1 MDKSFNARRIL
12 TNTVFVLTLFVAS
25 LAYAA
30 GGVVKD
36 PNVIAPDRYVYYPGT
51 EVLAEDEIRIVACG
65 TGMPDQRMA
74 QASACFLF
82 ELGNGDKFIFDIG
95 SGSMRNIASL
105 MIPYEYL
112 TKVFLSHLHTDH
124 WGDLDS
130 LWAGGWTAG
139 RPVPLEI
146 WGPNGATEDMGT
158 AYAIEHFLK
167 ANNWDKTTREFK
179 ITPIPGQITV
189 HEFDYK
195 GVNEVIYQ
203 ENGVT
208 IRSIPAIHAGDGP
221 VSFIVEYA
229 GLKVV
234 FGGDTSPNK
243 WLIEYAQDADV
254 VIHESFNPPGIF
266 ATLGAQPAQLA
277 WRACCEFHT
286 SGPSFGK
293 IMSTIKPRHAIAYH
307 ALLDQGT
314 QQYNDY
320 YDSIRSTYDGPLSIG
335 SDLMVWN
342 VTKDE
347 VLERMT
353 VSTGNAWAVCASAE
367 FTLEGL
373 GIAQRQLSLSRLPNM
388 GDDDVARRPVSFHEP
403 DQPTLRSRAR
413 LAKQEGIAILKI
425 RNSPAIFVR
434 AFTATTSGEGLQGK
448 TDRRRVPT
456 GHCK

>member
-1 MDKSFNARRIL
+1 MKFIKNSQAL
-12 TNTVFVLTLFVAS
+12 SVL
-25 LAYAA
+25 LAGCACLLAGAIVHAA
-30 GGVVKD
+30 GGVVTD
-36 PNVIAPDRYVYYPGT
+36 PTGTAPDRYVYYPGT
-51 EVLAEDEIRIVACG
+51 EALDEDEIRIIACG

-146 WGPNGATEDMGT
+146 WGPAGATEDMGT

-167 ANNWDKTTREFK
+167 ANNWDKKTREFK

-195 GVNEVIYQ
+195 GINEVIYQ

-229 GLKVV
+229 GLKVI

-243 WLIEYAQDADV
+243 WFVEYAKDADV
-254 VIHESFNPPGIF
+254 VIHEAFNTPGVF
-266 ATLGAQPAQLA
+266 STLGAQPPQLA

-307 ALLDQGT
+307 ALLDLGT
-314 QQYNDY
+314 QQYNEY

-347 VLERMT
+347 VMERMT
-353 VSTGNAWAVCASAE
+353 VTTRNAWAVEGTTRQPPPQPGAPDPMSDFIKNGEWGPGFNAQNPMLDE
-367 FTLEGL
+367 HMKNYNLE
-373 GIAQRQLSLSRLPNM
+373 
-388 GDDDVARRPVSFHEP
+388 DVDWRPEKP
-403 DQPTLRSRAR
+403 WYE
-413 LAKQEGIAILKI
+413 KEK
-425 RNSPAIFVR
+425 
-434 AFTATTSGEGLQGK
+434 
-448 TDRRRVPT
+448 
-456 GHCK
+456 

>member
-1 MDKSFNARRIL
+1 MKSFGKFLGAIAVITVIVGSGYLAGDRVADIL
-12 TNTVFVLTLFVAS
+12 IPSAN
-25 LAYAA
+25 AA
-30 GGVVKD
+30 GGTVEG
-36 PNVIAPDRYVYYPGT
+36 PNEIAPDRYVYYPGT
-51 EVLAEDEIRIVACG
+51 EVLAKDEIRVIACG

-112 TKVFLSHLHTDH
+112 TKIFLSHLHTDH
-124 WGDLDS
+124 WGDLAS

-146 WGPNGATEDMGT
+146 WGPAGLTPEMGT
-158 AYAIEHFLK
+158 AYAIDHFLK

-179 ITPIPGQITV
+179 ITAVPGQITV

-195 GVNEVIYQ
+195 AVNKVLYE

-221 VSFIVEYA
+221 VSFILEYA
-229 GLKVV
+229 GLKVI

-243 WLIEYAQDADV
+243 WFVKYGKDADL
-254 VIHESFNPPGIF
+254 VIHEAFNPPGIF
-266 ATLGAQPAQLA
+266 ATLGNQPAQLA

-293 IMSTIKPRHAIAYH
+293 IMSTIEPRHAVAYH

-314 QQYNDY
+314 QQYNTY
-320 YDSIRSTYDGPLSIG
+320 YDSIRQTYDGPLSIA
-335 SDLMVWN
+335 SDLMMWN
-342 VTKDE
+342 ITKDKIT
-347 VLERMT
+347 ERMAAIT
-353 VSTGNAWAVCASAE
+353 RNAWAV
-367 FTLEGL
+367 EGTTRQPPPQPGL
-373 GIAQRQLSLSRLPNM
+373 PDPMSDFIKQGEWGPGFNAQNKML
-388 GDDDVARRPVSFHEP
+388 DDFSEEYNLQEQDWRKTRPWYKP
-403 DQPTLRSRAR
+403 D
-413 LAKQEGIAILKI
+413 E
-425 RNSPAIFVR
+425 
-434 AFTATTSGEGLQGK
+434 
-448 TDRRRVPT
+448 
-456 GHCK
+456 

>member
-1 MDKSFNARRIL
+1 VKIIKKSQAL
-12 TNTVFVLTLFVAS
+12 SVL
-25 LAYAA
+25 LAGCACLLAGAIVHAA
-30 GGVVKD
+30 GGVVTD
-36 PNVIAPDRYVYYPGT
+36 PTGTAPDRYVYYPGT
-51 EVLAEDEIRIVACG
+51 EALDEDEIRIIACG

-146 WGPNGATEDMGT
+146 WGPAGATEDMGT

-167 ANNWDKTTREFK
+167 ANNWDRKTREFK

-195 GVNEVIYQ
+195 GINEVIYQ

-229 GLKVV
+229 GLKVI

-243 WLIEYAQDADV
+243 WFVEYAKDADV
-254 VIHESFNPPGIF
+254 VIHEAFNTPGVLS
-266 ATLGAQPAQLA
+266 TLGAQPPQLA

-307 ALLDQGT
+307 ALLDLGT
-314 QQYNDY
+314 QQYNEY

-347 VLERMT
+347 VMERMT
-353 VSTGNAWAVCASAE
+353 VTTRNAWAVEGTTRQPPPQPGAPDPMSDFIKNGEWGPGFNAQNPMLDE
-367 FTLEGL
+367 HMKNYNLE
-373 GIAQRQLSLSRLPNM
+373 
-388 GDDDVARRPVSFHEP
+388 DVDWRPEKP
-403 DQPTLRSRAR
+403 WYE
-413 LAKQEGIAILKI
+413 KEK
-425 RNSPAIFVR
+425 
-434 AFTATTSGEGLQGK
+434 
-448 TDRRRVPT
+448 
-456 GHCK
+456 

>member
-1 MDKSFNARRIL
+1 MKKLPLFSLIIGLLLL
-12 TNTVFVLTLFVAS
+12 TPVCLH
-25 LAYAA
+25 AA
-30 GGVVKD
+30 GGVIES
-36 PNVIAPDRYVYYPGT
+36 PNEVAPDRYVYYPGT
-51 EVLAEDEIRIVACG
+51 EVLAKDEIRVIACG
-65 TGMPDQRMA
+65 TGMPDQRKA

-146 WGPNGATEDMGT
+146 WGPAGATEDMGT
-158 AYAIEHFLK
+158 AFAIKHFLL
-167 ANNWDKTTREFK
+167 ANNWDKKTREYL
-179 ITPIPGQITV
+179 ITPVPGQITV

-195 GVNEVIYQ
+195 GINEIVYQ

-221 VSFIVEYA
+221 VSYILEYA
-229 GLKVV
+229 GLKVI

-243 WLIEYAQDADV
+243 WFIEYGKNADL
-254 VIHESFNPPGIF
+254 VIHEAFNPPGVF
-266 ATLGAQPAQLA
+266 ATLGNQPAQLA

-293 IMSTIKPRHAIAYH
+293 VMSTIKPRHAIAYH

-314 QQYNDY
+314 QQYNSY
-320 YDSIRSTYDGPLSIG
+320 YDSIRQTYDGPLSIG
-335 SDLMVWN
+335 TDLMVWN
-342 VTKDE
+342 VTKDKIA
-347 VLERMT
+347 ERMAVVT
-353 VSTGNAWAVCASAE
+353 PNAWAVPG
-367 FTLEGL
+367 T
-373 GIAQRQLSLSRLPNM
+373 
-388 GDDDVARRPVSFHEP
+388 
-403 DQPTLRSRAR
+403 
-413 LAKQEGIAILKI
+413 AKQPPPVPGQPDPMSDFIK
-425 RNSPAIFVR
+425 
-434 AFTATTSGEGLQGK
+434 SGEWGQGFNAQNKLLDDHAERYDLQDQDWRK
-448 TDRRRVPT
+448 EKPWY
-456 GHCK
+456 KPEKN